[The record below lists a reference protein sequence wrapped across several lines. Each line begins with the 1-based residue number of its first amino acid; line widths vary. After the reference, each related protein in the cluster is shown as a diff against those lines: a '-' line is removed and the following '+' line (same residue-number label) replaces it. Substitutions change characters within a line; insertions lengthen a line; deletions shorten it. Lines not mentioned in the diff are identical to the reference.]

1 MTCEMFSRLTIGNF
15 HTKYREIPLVL
26 QRNIDRHDHIGQLS
40 SNPTI
45 YVLCRNY
52 RTFTANIFL
61 IIGCYIN
68 FVRGFV
74 YIEHSYETRS

>member
-1 MTCEMFSRLTIGNF
+1 MFSTLTIGNF
-15 HTKYREIPLVL
+15 HTKYREISLVL
-26 QRNIDRHDHIGQLS
+26 QRNVDRHDDIGQLS
-40 SNPTI
+40 SDLTI
-45 YVLCRNY
+45 YVLYKNY
-52 RTFTANIFL
+52 RTFTANMFF